1 MPLSALFV
9 LGTAQE
15 VLMEKHWEAGLDRS
29 LCDVYWRALAAAGG
43 DAAAVPP
50 VLASPR
56 AYVLHCGR
64 DGVVLLGLVRREH
77 PPAAALSFL
86 AHVGDVL
93 ARYCGGRLREEAL
106 RESFATIV
114 QVLDEIADS
123 GVPFVSEPA
132 VLLEMLPPPKLVD
145 RLAAAVTGS
154 AQKSMKEKLPDIATS
169 MVTWRSPKVKYAANE
184 IYFDIVDTVDATTR
198 LDGRLVSCEVRS
210 TIEAN
215 CKLSGMPDLTMAFA
229 DTSPLRDARFHPCV
243 RVKRFRSDGVL
254 SFVPPDGSF
263 RLADFCPPAPKGGL
277 LPIYMTPQFAWEIVE
292 AGARSGGDVAGEQ
305 GQGSPGGSS
314 AGGVG
319 GAGASQATCAGGRLS
334 VMVGVKQDV
343 GRNADGIVVTVP
355 FPPAWRVASAVLSA
369 NVGSVSWDA
378 ATKTA
383 TWAIGKIPNDRAPC
397 LSGDVRLEEGAP
409 PPEGYISLRAAWKL
423 LGTSVSGLRIESLKF
438 DNIKYTPYK
447 GSRSLA
453 VAGTYEVRS

>member
-1 MPLSALFV
+1 M
-9 LGTAQE
+9 
-15 VLMEKHWEAGLDRS
+15 
-29 LCDVYWRALAAAGG
+29 
-43 DAAAVPP
+43 
-50 VLASPR
+50 
-56 AYVLHCGR
+56 
-64 DGVVLLGLVRREH
+64 
-77 PPAAALSFL
+77 
-86 AHVGDVL
+86 
-93 ARYCGGRLREEAL
+93 
-106 RESFATIV
+106 
-114 QVLDEIADS
+114 
-123 GVPFVSEPA
+123 PFVSEPA

-184 IYFDIVDTVDATTR
+184 IYFDIVDTVDATMR

-210 TIEAN
+210 TIEAS

-277 LPIYMTPQFAWEIVE
+277 LPIYVTPQFAWEIVE

-314 AGGVG
+314 AGCVRPRRSYPHPFLPMRARARARTRVWSRARPGRVCADVRARTRGARRGVG

>member
-1 MPLSALFV
+1 M
-9 LGTAQE
+9 
-15 VLMEKHWEAGLDRS
+15 
-29 LCDVYWRALAAAGG
+29 
-43 DAAAVPP
+43 
-50 VLASPR
+50 
-56 AYVLHCGR
+56 
-64 DGVVLLGLVRREH
+64 
-77 PPAAALSFL
+77 
-86 AHVGDVL
+86 
-93 ARYCGGRLREEAL
+93 
-106 RESFATIV
+106 
-114 QVLDEIADS
+114 
-123 GVPFVSEPA
+123 PFVSEPA

-184 IYFDIVDTVDATTR
+184 IYFDIVDTVDATMR

-277 LPIYMTPQFAWEIVE
+277 LPIYVTPQLAWEIVE

-314 AGGVG
+314 AGCVRPRRSYPHPFLPMRARARAREHVCGPERG
-319 GAGASQATCAGGRLS
+319 LDAFALTC
-334 VMVGVKQDV
+334 V
-343 GRNADGIVVTVP
+343 
-355 FPPAWRVASAVLSA
+355 
-369 NVGSVSWDA
+369 
-378 ATKTA
+378 
-383 TWAIGKIPNDRAPC
+383 RA
-397 LSGDVRLEEGAP
+397 
-409 PPEGYISLRAAWKL
+409 RAAHEGGWAAPARRKQ
-423 LGTSVSGLRIESLKF
+423 R
-438 DNIKYTPYK
+438 
-447 GSRSLA
+447 
-453 VAGTYEVRS
+453 VRVDA